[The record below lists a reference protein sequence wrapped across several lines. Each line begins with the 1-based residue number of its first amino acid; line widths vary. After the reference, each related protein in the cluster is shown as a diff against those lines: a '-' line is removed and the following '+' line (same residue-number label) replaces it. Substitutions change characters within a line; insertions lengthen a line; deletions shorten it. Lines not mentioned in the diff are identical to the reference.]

1 MSYAADT
8 SVPVEKSRVE
18 IEKMLR
24 RHGATAIASGWEQT
38 HAAIQCRIQGRV
50 LRFTVPMPLRTEHAS
65 TPTGRI
71 RTSAQITAALEQAER
86 TRWRALMLV
95 IKAKIE
101 AVESGIETFENAFLA
116 NIMLPSGETVGEW
129 AAGELERVYETSSMP
144 SSMLS
149 LPAGH

>member
-65 TPTGRI
+65 MGG
-71 RTSAQITAALEQAER
+71 S
-86 TRWRALMLV
+86 
-95 IKAKIE
+95 
-101 AVESGIETFENAFLA
+101 
-116 NIMLPSGETVGEW
+116 
-129 AAGELERVYETSSMP
+129 
-144 SSMLS
+144 
-149 LPAGH
+149 